1 LVVTPQLGVVEAAA
15 MVSPFRLT
23 LSPLAGWKL
32 DLKMSAADRLPVG
45 PDGADGL
52 LTPDLSLR
60 GTAGDPV
67 LSGTVQVEG
76 LAVAFPARAKMTAR
90 GKVHFT
96 AARPWVPVLD
106 LVGTG
111 AAGAFD
117 LRAGA
122 FGPFDRRALLLS
134 SAPPLAAGQMVMLL
148 TTGVNPVPAAAA
160 GMAPL
165 TPEAKMQAEP
175 SWLDL
180 DKIRGLFGW
189 GTDNAAQD
197 GAGMEWSLG
206 EEAVGF
212 EWGWR

>member
-1 LVVTPQLGVVEAAA
+1 
-15 MVSPFRLT
+15 MT
-23 LSPLAGWKL
+23 LSPFAGWTL
-32 DLKMSAADRLPVG
+32 DLKMSAADRLPGG
-45 PDGADGL
+45 PDGTEGS
-52 LTPDLSLR
+52 LTPDLFLR
-60 GTAGDPV
+60 GTAGEPV

-76 LAVAFPARAKMTAR
+76 LTVAFPSRAKMTAR

-96 AARPWVPVLD
+96 SAQPWVPVLD
-106 LVGTG
+106 LVGAG
-111 AAGAFD
+111 EAGAYDF
-117 LRAGA
+117 RAGA

-134 SAPPLAAGQMVMLL
+134 SVPPLAAEQIVLLL

-160 GMAPL
+160 EMAPL

-189 GTDNAAQD
+189 GTESTAED
-197 GAGMEWSLG
+197 GSGMEWSLG

-212 EWGWR
+212 AWGWR